1 MQAARSSAIR
11 KTRASGPHVQTNR
24 KNAPSKLQPTR
35 DPHRTHRFSVSALQ
49 RRNERSHQYMPHAG
63 LAQTEERGGKSSQET
78 DKTARE
84 ADNRGDDPCN
94 AVLCRHVV
102 VTCRAHR
109 KHCARSNKV
118 KVSVKVA
125 TNSPGRKKVA
135 TTRTGLTLLLVLL
148 ARRHVHHGCR
158 LRGRVPR
165 PSADTSY
172 APAPTDRANA
182 THGADTLRLSKVLL
196 LLPLR
201 WRSLRGPVLWGAV
214 RRGVRLSLLSWTRG
228 RVPWW
233 RVCRLRLGWWTHVAG
248 WRSLLVAHVD
258 DRGGKRG
265 GGERDKK
272 GNGTNARGFKRKR
285 EKGRGAYAKALL
297 DRQTVAPK
305 TGSGREQCCEN

>member
-1 MQAARSSAIR
+1 MQRQIVSYVQLQARYYHYGSVRVRSDICRQQNPRQSEKRGLRDRMCKPTEKIR
-11 KTRASGPHVQTNR
+11 
-24 KNAPSKLQPTR
+24 LQPTR

-158 LRGRVPR
+158 LCGRVPR
-165 PSADTSY
+165 PSADTS
-172 APAPTDRANA
+172 PAPTDRANA

-201 WRSLRGPVLWGAV
+201 W
-214 RRGVRLSLLSWTRG
+214 
-228 RVPWW
+228 
-233 RVCRLRLGWWTHVAG
+233 
-248 WRSLLVAHVD
+248 
-258 DRGGKRG
+258 
-265 GGERDKK
+265 
-272 GNGTNARGFKRKR
+272 
-285 EKGRGAYAKALL
+285 
-297 DRQTVAPK
+297 
-305 TGSGREQCCEN
+305 